1 MFDSICLCSFV
12 IFCIYTGPCLVW
24 TALWW
29 TKQERVS
36 FFLVLVIYVNFHNHI
51 WKTSIR
57 AILVINDEYFKSE
70 VLSSKDQN
78 TYVSIFLIGKRNC
91 YRHPNSIFATYEL
104 VFRYTIFISIIE
116 IMSFSH
122 KGLLQYFI
130 HYTDI
135 NFIYIYIC
143 LIFETLVLKLI
154 IMIKI
159 YQNKFVISVY
169 IGAA

>member
-1 MFDSICLCSFV
+1 MLDSISLCSFV

-36 FFLVLVIYVNFHNHI
+36 FFLLLVIYVNFHNQI
-51 WKTSIR
+51 WKEQKYLHRFRLFQSNQRWMCCHWKIKTHIIR
-57 AILVINDEYFKSE
+57 N
-70 VLSSKDQN
+70 
-78 TYVSIFLIGKRNC
+78 RNC
-91 YRHPNSIFATYEL
+91 YRHSNSIFATYEL
-104 VFRYTIFISIIE
+104 VFTYTIFISIIE
-116 IMSFSH
+116 IVSFSH
-122 KGLLQYFI
+122 KGLLQHFI

-143 LIFETLVLKLI
+143 LIFETLVLI

-159 YQNKFVISVY
+159 YRNKFVLSVY